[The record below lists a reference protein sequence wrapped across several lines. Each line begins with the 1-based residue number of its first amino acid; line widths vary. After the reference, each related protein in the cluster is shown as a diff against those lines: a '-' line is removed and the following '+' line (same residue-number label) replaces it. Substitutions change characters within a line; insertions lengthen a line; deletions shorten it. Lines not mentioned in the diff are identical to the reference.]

1 MSKVFGINLRK
12 VVNFS
17 LKDKPLKIKSKGVR
31 FRVAFILIT
40 TLFLFILEG
49 TAVGQVEKQVKTP
62 TGILPIKKDTLKIP
76 PDTAINKNDTLKL
89 KTKAKAD
96 SLSEENKSDI
106 ETTIFYSARDSI
118 NSNVKLKIIKL
129 YGDAKIK
136 YGEIELE
143 AEEIT
148 IDYEKSTISA
158 KGKLDSAGR
167 RVGFPIFKNGSEVY
181 ETRDMVY
188 NFKTKRAKISEVVTQ
203 QGDAYL
209 HGDVVYKNEKNEIL
223 SKTNAYT
230 TCNLETPHY
239 QIISRRSKAIPGDK
253 VITGPFYMEFNG
265 VPTPLGF
272 AFGMFP
278 SPRKSASGIM
288 VPKYGE
294 ERNRGF
300 FLRNGGY
307 FFDINEYIKLAV
319 TGDVY
324 AKGSAALYIN
334 SSYQKRYHH
343 TGNFNFSFTNNRTS
357 DKIEDKSSKKDFRI
371 MWSHSPQTKG
381 TGRFSA
387 SVNAA
392 SSKFNSNNYLGLN
405 ANPATQ
411 LNNISQQL
419 SSNVSYSK
427 TFAGT
432 PFSLGLN
439 LRHSQNLGTGQVDLP
454 MPDLS
459 FNVNNLY
466 PFKKA
471 EAAFLENLSIRYTFT
486 GTNQITNNL
495 GKIGADATK
504 DSIAPFK
511 LENFGKFF
519 ENSRK
524 GFRGNIP
531 LSTSIKAFKNFTLSP
546 SINFDQLWYFE
557 KLQWG
562 IDEKSKLPVIQD
574 TLKTF
579 NGVYN
584 YSGSIGL
591 NTRIYGIKNFRK
603 GSVKAIRHVINPSV
617 SYSYQPDFG
626 DPKYDY
632 YQKLSVKGT
641 NGSKDKI
648 YYQSR
653 HQGFSYGSS
662 RLGKSNALGFGLNN
676 NLEMK
681 LKNKKD
687 TVARKISLLNTL
699 SISSSYNVAA
709 DSFKLS
715 SFSLSANTNVL
726 QDKINLNVNAVLD
739 PYQYRLDSIKTDE
752 KGKSVIYQHQ
762 IDRYAWKDGFKA
774 GQITSAN
781 FAISTNLSPKGQKED
796 KETRDK
802 IAKSDVSESD
812 KQFLLNNPDAYV
824 DFTIPWNLRVSY
836 NVAFTKPG
844 YNKAVVTQALQF
856 SGDVSLSEKWKVIFN
871 SGLDLEKKKF
881 TQTNFSLSRDLH
893 CWQFSLNWVPFGT
906 FQSYS
911 FTIGIKSALLRDL
924 KLDRTRS
931 FIDNF

>member
-1 MSKVFGINLRK
+1 
-12 VVNFS
+12 VNFS
-17 LKDKPLKIKSKGVR
+17 LKDKPLKIKSEGVR
-31 FRVAFILIT
+31 SRLAIISIT
-40 TLFLFILEG
+40 TLLLFLTG
-49 TAVGQVEKQVKTP
+49 GSAWSQVETQVKGP
-62 TGILPIKKDTLKIP
+62 TSVLPLQSDTLKVP
-76 PDTAINKNDTLKL
+76 LASAINKNDTLKS
-89 KTKAKAD
+89 KTETKAD
-96 SLSEENKSDI
+96 SLKAENKSDI
-106 ETTIFYSARDSI
+106 ETTIFYSALDSI
-118 NSNVKLKIIKL
+118 NSNMEKKIIVL
-129 YGDAKIK
+129 YGQAKIK

-148 IDYEKSTISA
+148 INYEKSTIAA

-167 RVGFPIFKNGSEVY
+167 RVGFPIFKNGQEVY

-203 QGDAYL
+203 QGDAYMY
-209 HGDVVYKNEKNEIL
+209 GDAVFKNEKNEIL

-230 TCNLETPHY
+230 TCNLEEPHY
-239 QIISRRSKAIPGDK
+239 KIISQKSKAIPGDK

-272 AFGMFP
+272 GFGMFP
-278 SPRKSASGIM
+278 SPRKSASGIII
-288 VPKYGE
+288 PKYGE

-324 AKGSAALYIN
+324 SKGSAALYLN
-334 SSYQKRYHH
+334 SSYSKRYHH
-343 TGNFNFSFTNNRTS
+343 SGNFNFSFTNNKTS
-357 DKIEDKSSKKDFRI
+357 DKIEDKSSTKDFRVT
-371 MWSHSPQTKG
+371 WSHSPQTKG

-392 SSKFNSNNYLGLN
+392 SSTYNSNNYLGTS

-411 LNNISQQL
+411 LNNTSQQL

-432 PFSLGLN
+432 PFSMGIN

-454 MPDLS
+454 LPDLS

-466 PFKKA
+466 PFKKSNTD
-471 EAAFLENLSIRYTFT
+471 FLANLSVRYTLT
-486 GTNQITNNL
+486 GTNKITNNL

-511 LENFGKFF
+511 MENMSEFF
-519 ENSRK
+519 KNSRK
-524 GFRGNIP
+524 GFRSNIP
-531 LSTSIKAFKNFTLSP
+531 LSTSIKALKNFTLSP
-546 SINFDQLWYFE
+546 GVNFDQIYYFE

-562 IDEKSKLPVIQD
+562 IDEKTSQPIIQD
-574 TLKTF
+574 TIKGF
-579 NGVYN
+579 NSIYN

-591 NTRIYGIKNFRK
+591 NTRLYGMKTFRK
-603 GSVKAIRHVINPSV
+603 GSIKAIRHVINPSV
-617 SYSYQPDFG
+617 SYSFQPDFG

-632 YQKLSVKGT
+632 YQKLVVEGT
-641 NGSKDKI
+641 NGKKDQV

-653 HQGFSYGSS
+653 HQGYAYGTSK
-662 RLGKSNALGFGLNN
+662 LGKSSSIGFGISN

-681 LKNKKD
+681 VKNKTD
-687 TVARKISLLNTL
+687 TVAKKISLLNTL
-699 SISSSYNVAA
+699 SAGSSYNIAA

-726 QDKINLNVNAVLD
+726 ADKINLNVNATLD
-739 PYQYRLDSIKTDE
+739 PYEYRIDSITTNE
-752 KGKSVIYQHQ
+752 KGTSIIYQRK
-762 IDRYAWKDGFKA
+762 IDKYAWKDGFDV
-774 GQITSAN
+774 GQITSAS
-781 FAISTNLSPKGQKED
+781 FAISTNLSPKGNEKD

-812 KQFLLNNPDAYV
+812 KQFLLNNPDAYI
-824 DFTIPWNLRVSY
+824 DFNIPWNLRVSY
-836 NVAFTKPG
+836 NVSYSKTG
-844 YNKAVVTQALQF
+844 YQKATTTQSLQF
-856 SGDVSLSEKWKVIFN
+856 SGDLSLSEKWKVVFN
-871 SGLDLEKKKF
+871 SGIDLEKKKF
-881 TQTNFSLSRDLH
+881 TQTSISMNRDLH
-893 CWQFSLNWVPFGT
+893 CWQFSLSWVPFGT
-906 FQSYS
+906 FQSYNFS
-911 FTIGIKSALLRDL
+911 IGIKSALLRDL
-924 KLDRTRS
+924 KLDRNRS
-931 FIDNF
+931 FVDNF